1 MKVEFTIDET
11 HRMFEAV
18 IDEVVALKTLDTP
31 DRAMI
36 RRWRAEE
43 MVPGSPLMKRLSD
56 RINEEIQHS
65 HDRSEVSAIKKPDW
79 V

>member
-1 MKVEFTIDET
+1 MKVEFTVEEC

-18 IDEVVALKTLDTP
+18 VEQLLELDLDKA
-31 DRAMI
+31 DRAAL

-43 MVPGSPLMKRLSD
+43 MTAGSAMMKRLAE
-56 RINEEIQHS
+56 RMNGEIQHS
-65 HDRSEVSAIKKPDW
+65 HDRSEVSQIQRPDW